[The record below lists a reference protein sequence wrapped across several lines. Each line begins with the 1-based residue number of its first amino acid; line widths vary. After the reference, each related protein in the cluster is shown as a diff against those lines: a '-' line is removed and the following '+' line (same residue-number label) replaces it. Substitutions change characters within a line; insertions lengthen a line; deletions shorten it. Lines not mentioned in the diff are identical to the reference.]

1 MSKMSKKV
9 PIEIKAAIL
18 NYFLTKKCSIA
29 SLCKYGYFKHQKT
42 IQQMIEPPKIGGTRY
57 DPWRNG

>member
-1 MSKMSKKV
+1 MPKMSKKV

-29 SLCKYGYFKHQKT
+29 SLCKYATEGY
-42 IQQMIEPPKIGGTRY
+42 KIDVSRQAISKWVKNKLGS
-57 DPWRNG
+57 